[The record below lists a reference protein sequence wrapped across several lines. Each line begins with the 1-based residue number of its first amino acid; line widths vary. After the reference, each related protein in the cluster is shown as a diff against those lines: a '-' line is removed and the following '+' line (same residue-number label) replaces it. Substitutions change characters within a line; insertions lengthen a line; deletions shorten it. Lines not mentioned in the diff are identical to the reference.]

1 LALASSVG
9 YLFFCF
15 SCQIEKDCLLKHNNS
30 SYLYYCYEE
39 PNLEYL
45 RCNHPELLNAGPTK
59 EEESVV
65 GTIAEEVNGDLELQM
80 CQLKL

>member
-1 LALASSVG
+1 M
-9 YLFFCF
+9 
-15 SCQIEKDCLLKHNNS
+15 
-30 SYLYYCYEE
+30 
-39 PNLEYL
+39 EYL